1 MSNPDTFDRQFR
13 RTARGMRRRPAAQTW
28 DRIEHRLDRR
38 SRTPR
43 FFGIRPWMIAAVVLL
58 VAGFATLSGYANHR
72 SYNPLAQRAE
82 TLEEL
87 GVESAN
93 FNRIPD
99 YTPLSE
105 GRTDGQLVSRAE
117 PRSRLAPAPKY
128 RF

>member
-1 MSNPDTFDRQFR
+1 MSTPDSFDRQFR
-13 RTARGMRRRPAAQTW
+13 RTARGMRRRPATQTW

-38 SRTPR
+38 GRPAR

-58 VAGFATLSGYANHR
+58 VAGFATLSNYARHGGYD
-72 SYNPLAQRAE
+72 PLAQRAE

-87 GVESAN
+87 GVESTN

-105 GRTDGQLVSRAE
+105 GRPDGQVVSRTE
-117 PRSRLAPAPKY
+117 PRSRLAPAPKH
-128 RF
+128 RL